1 MKVLMFGWEFP
12 PFNSGG
18 LGTAC
23 YGITKAL
30 SKKGVEINFVLPKN
44 LGITEDFLNVVS
56 ANLPKVKIKEVNSL
70 LVAYNT
76 SYNYKRK
83 FLSASRENKNNGYCG
98 NLIEE
103 VYRYSLLAKDIAS
116 QVKHD
121 IIHTHDWMT
130 FLSGVETEKISG
142 KSFVVHV
149 HSTEFDR
156 CGGHYVNP
164 VVFKIEKEGIQKA
177 DHIIAVSDFT
187 KNKILGGYGVSKNKI
202 DVVYNAINK
211 SEFKNASDDENFF
224 NLNGKK
230 IVLFLGRITLHKGPD
245 YFLHAAKKVLDK
257 DENVVFIISGSGDM
271 EYQIIEQASSLGIA
285 DNVLFTGFLR
295 NEQLKKIYR
304 MANLYIMPSV
314 SEPFGITPLES
325 LASGTPVI
333 ISRQS
338 GVSEILNNC
347 LKVDFWDTD
356 EMANKILAVLKNKE
370 LEECLAENGFAEID
384 KFNWDNVADKI
395 IGIYEKLIWKKCHE

>member
-1 MKVLMFGWEFP
+1 MRVLMFGWEFP

-44 LGITEDFLNVVS
+44 LGITENFLNVIS
-56 ANLPKVKIKEVNSL
+56 TNLPKVKIKEINSL
-70 LVAYNT
+70 LVSYST
-76 SYNYKRK
+76 SYSYKRK
-83 FLSASRENKNNGYCG
+83 FLSASEKNKDNDYCG
-98 NLIEE
+98 DLIEE

-116 QVKHD
+116 RIDHD

-130 FLSGVETEKISG
+130 FPSGVEAKKVSG
-142 KSFVVHV
+142 KPFIAHI

-156 CGGHYVNP
+156 CGGHCVNP
-164 VVFKIEKEGIQKA
+164 VVFKIEKNGIRKA
-177 DHIIAVSDFT
+177 DRVITVSDFT
-187 KNKILGGYGVSKNKI
+187 KNRVLEGCEINGGKI
-202 DVVYNAINK
+202 DTVYNAIDK
-211 SEFKNASDDENFF
+211 SEFGNISDDENFF

-230 IVLFLGRITLHKGPD
+230 VVLFLGRITLHKGPD
-245 YFLHAAKKVLDK
+245 YFLRVAKKVLNKNK
-257 DENVVFIISGSGDM
+257 DVIFIVSGSGDM
-271 EYQIIEQASSLGIA
+271 EYQIIEQAAHLDIA

-295 NEQLKKIYR
+295 GEQLKKIYK

-325 LASGTPVI
+325 LASKTPVI

-338 GVSEILNNC
+338 GISEILNNC

-356 EMANKILAVLKNKE
+356 EMANKILVVLENKE
-370 LEECLAENGFAEID
+370 LEECLADNGFTEID
-384 KFNWDNVADKI
+384 KFNWDNVAEKI
-395 IGIYEKLIWKKCHE
+395 IEIYEKLVWKKCSK

>member
-44 LGITEDFLNVVS
+44 LGITENFLNVIS
-56 ANLPKVKIKEVNSL
+56 TNLPKVKIKEINSL
-70 LVAYNT
+70 LVSYNT
-76 SYNYKRK
+76 SYSYKRK
-83 FLSASRENKNNGYCG
+83 FLSASEKNKNNDYCG
-98 NLIEE
+98 DLIEE

-116 QVKHD
+116 QIGHD

-130 FLSGVETEKISG
+130 FPSGVEAKKISR
-142 KSFVVHV
+142 KPLITHI

-156 CGGHYVNP
+156 CGGHCVNP
-164 VVFKIEKEGIQKA
+164 VIFKIEKNGIQKA
-177 DHIIAVSDFT
+177 DRVITVSDFT
-187 KNKILGGYGVSKNKI
+187 KNRVLEGCEVNESKI
-202 DVVYNAINK
+202 DTVYNAIDK
-211 SEFKNASDDENFF
+211 SEFENISDDENFF

-230 IVLFLGRITLHKGPD
+230 VVLFLGRITLHKGPD
-245 YFLHAAKKVLDK
+245 YFLRVAKKVLDK
-257 DENVVFIISGSGDM
+257 NKNVVFIVSGSGDM
-271 EYQIIEQASSLGIA
+271 EYQIIEQAAHLDIA

-295 NEQLKKIYR
+295 GEQLKKIYK

-325 LASGTPVI
+325 LASKTPVI

-338 GVSEILNNC
+338 GISEILNNC

-356 EMANKILAVLKNKE
+356 EMANKILAVLENKE
-370 LEECLAENGFAEID
+370 LEECLADNGFAEID
-384 KFNWDNVADKI
+384 RFNWDNVAEKI
-395 IGIYEKLIWKKCHE
+395 IEIYEKLVWKKCSK